1 MDATLKEELVKL
13 GQELYDGEITRQGY
27 DKRLT
32 ALLSQ
37 HDHVPGETYVGSPVT
52 AVPESSYP
60 FPTPEFDDIL
70 EKQVEEP
77 LYNFPPTTEHS
88 GLKALTDPPEA
99 LEVSNSGLENPPKT
113 LAEPISRFP
122 STPSTHVV
130 EASHQPTGR
139 QPNFLVT
146 ALTKAEGFVKE
157 WTPFSLVFSY
167 FVFSTCL
174 YMLCNAKLVSVFW
187 FIYLISNFY
196 IAGST
201 VIEAIMS
208 ITPCRDAR
216 KALTKVKKNNWV
228 FPTPEPL
235 LPFLD
240 LVTVAYL
247 PNEKD
252 IIMDRIRY
260 AVDEIV
266 YPRDRIR
273 INIVYN
279 TPIPIEPLESEMQEL
294 ATVYPHLRVIKVP
307 GSTSKADN
315 LNYFFTIKTESDVI
329 AVFDCDHY
337 PHPCG
342 PRWAAE
348 RFMSDQAIDIV
359 QGRCVIFN
367 TTASFL
373 SAMIAVEFDKI
384 YAVSH
389 PGRAATWGFGLF
401 TGSNGYWR
409 STLLRDLK
417 MRGQML
423 TEDIDSSLRA
433 VSRGAK
439 TVHDMNVVSYELA
452 PTTFKSFWNQ
462 RLRWAQGWAQASVEH
477 AVLIV
482 NKPAHGARNL
492 MQRLGLVSLLVVRE
506 LSYYMVTQYCCLI
519 AAILI
524 LDFPK
529 TSSAFVHVLFFQY
542 PVAYWLFVIR

>member
-1 MDATLKEELVKL
+1 MDATLREELVKL
-13 GQELYDGEITRQGY
+13 GQELYEGDITRKGY
-27 DKRLT
+27 DKSLT
-32 ALLSQ
+32 KLLSQ
-37 HDHVPGETYVGSPVT
+37 YNHVPGETYIGDTSV
-52 AVPESSYP
+52 AIAESSYT
-60 FPTPEFDDIL
+60 FPIPTFNNDQ
-70 EKQVEEP
+70 EKQLAEP
-77 LYNFPPTTEHS
+77 LYTFPPTTEHS
-88 GLKALTDPPEA
+88 GLKAIADPQEDYQASSPGIGDSI
-99 LEVSNSGLENPPKT
+99 VT
-113 LAEPISRFP
+113 VAEPLCRTTSRP
-122 STPSTHVV
+122 STPAEKSIHPSIDRRSRFLLST
-130 EASHQPTGR
+130 
-139 QPNFLVT
+139 
-146 ALTKAEGFVKE
+146 LTKAEAFVKE
-157 WTPFSLVFSY
+157 WTPFSLVVSY

-174 YMLCNAKLVSVFW
+174 YMLCDAELISIFW

-201 VIEAIMS
+201 VVEAIMS

-216 KALTKVKKNNWV
+216 KALTKVKDNNWV

-235 LPFLD
+235 LPILD
-240 LVTVAYL
+240 LITVAYL

-252 IIMDRIRY
+252 IIRDRILY
-260 AVDEIV
+260 AVEEII

-279 TPIPIEPLESEMQEL
+279 TPIPIESEIHDL
-294 ATVYPHLRVIKVP
+294 ATVYPYLRIIKVP

-315 LNYFFTIKTESDVI
+315 LNYFFTMKTKSDII

-337 PHPCG
+337 PHPSG

-348 RFMSDQAIDIV
+348 RFMSDQSIDIV

-367 TTASFL
+367 SKASFL

-409 STLLRDLK
+409 STLLVDLK

-433 VSRGAK
+433 VSRGAT

-482 NKPAHGARNL
+482 NRPAYGARHL
-492 MQRLGLVSLLVVRE
+492 VQRLGLVSLLIIRE

-519 AAILI
+519 AGILI

-529 TSSAFVHVLFFQY
+529 TSSALLRVLFFQY

>member
-1 MDATLKEELVKL
+1 MDSNLRDELVKL
-13 GQELYDGEITRQGY
+13 GEELYEGDITRQGY
-27 DKRLT
+27 DKRLKK
-32 ALLSQ
+32 LLGEHNVQ
-37 HDHVPGETYVGSPVT
+37 PGEEYIG
-52 AVPESSYP
+52 ESSTAFIERAFEFETHTNNADCEKEDTEPVYT
-60 FPTPEFDDIL
+60 FPE
-70 EKQVEEP
+70 
-77 LYNFPPTTEHS
+77 TT
-88 GLKALTDPPEA
+88 D
-99 LEVSNSGLENPPKT
+99 NSGLQT
-113 LAEPISRFP
+113 LAYVEKVQSRSGPDGGDSIIAVAEPLRRSLSRRTEPAPGIPPP
-122 STPSTHVV
+122 SVDERPS
-130 EASHQPTGR
+130 
-139 QPNFLVT
+139 
-146 ALTKAEGFVKE
+146 ALTHTRVKTEAFIKE
-157 WTPFSLVFSY
+157 WTPFCLVASY
-167 FVFSTCL
+167 FIFSTCL
-174 YMLCNAKLVSVFW
+174 YMLCSGGLISIFW

-201 VIEAIMS
+201 VVEAVMS

-216 KALTKVKKNNWV
+216 KALTKVQQNNWV
-228 FPTPEPL
+228 FPTPEHL
-235 LPFLD
+235 LPVLD

-252 IIMDRIRY
+252 IILDRIQY

-279 TPIPIEPLESEMQEL
+279 TPIPIEPLETEMHNL
-294 ATVYPHLRVIKVP
+294 AAAYPHLRVIKVP

-315 LNYFFTIKTESDVI
+315 LNYFFTINTGSDVI

-348 RFMSDQAIDIV
+348 RFMSDQSIDIV

-367 TTASFL
+367 SKASLL

-409 STLLRDLK
+409 TTLLRDLK
-417 MRGQML
+417 MRGKML

-433 VSRGAK
+433 VSRGAH

-452 PTTFKSFWNQ
+452 PTKLKSFWNQ

-477 AVLIV
+477 AILIV
-482 NKPAHGARNL
+482 NRPRHGARNL
-492 MQRLGLVSLLVVRE
+492 AQRFGLISLLIVRE

-519 AAILI
+519 ASILI
-524 LDFPK
+524 LHFPK
-529 TSSAFVHVLFFQY
+529 TPEALLHVLFFQY

>member
-1 MDATLKEELVKL
+1 MDPSLRDELVKL
-13 GQELYDGEITRQGY
+13 GEELYEGDITRKGY
-27 DKRLT
+27 DKRLKQ
-32 ALLSQ
+32 LLAEHNVQ
-37 HDHVPGETYVGSPVT
+37 PGEEYIG
-52 AVPESSYP
+52 ESSTA
-60 FPTPEFDDIL
+60 FIERAFDFGTDQL
-70 EKQVEEP
+70 NANAEKQDTEP
-77 LYNFPPTTEHS
+77 IYTFPETTDHS
-88 GLKALTDPPEA
+88 GLQTLTYVEKAQ
-99 LEVSNSGLENPPKT
+99 SRSGHDDGDAIIAV
-113 LAEPISRFP
+113 AEPLRRSMSRRTEPAP
-122 STPSTHVV
+122 STAPPSVD
-130 EASHQPTGR
+130 ERPSAFIQAR
-139 QPNFLVT
+139 L
-146 ALTKAEGFVKE
+146 KIEGSIKE
-157 WTPFSLVFSY
+157 WTPFCLVASY
-167 FVFSTCL
+167 FIFSTCL
-174 YMLCNAKLVSVFW
+174 YMLCNGGLISIFW

-201 VIEAIMS
+201 VIEAVMS

-216 KALTKVKKNNWV
+216 KALTKVQQNNWV
-228 FPTPEPL
+228 FPTPEHL
-235 LPFLD
+235 LPVLD

-252 IIMDRIRY
+252 IILDRIQY

-279 TPIPIEPLESEMQEL
+279 TPVPIEPLETEMHNL
-294 ATVYPHLRVIKVP
+294 AASHPHLRVIKVP

-315 LNYFFTIKTESDVI
+315 LNYFFTINTGSDVI

-348 RFMSDQAIDIV
+348 RFMSDQSIDIV

-367 TTASFL
+367 SKSSLL

-409 STLLRDLK
+409 TTLLRDLR
-417 MRGQML
+417 MRGKML

-433 VSRGAK
+433 VSRGAH

-452 PTTFKSFWNQ
+452 PTRLKSFWNQ

-477 AVLIV
+477 AILIV
-482 NKPAHGARNL
+482 NKPRHGARNL
-492 MQRLGLVSLLVVRE
+492 VQRFGLISLLIVRE

-519 AAILI
+519 ASILI

-529 TSSAFVHVLFFQY
+529 TSQELLRVLFFQY